1 MDAEVLLNELD
12 LKKII
17 FKVYQKKWQILAI
30 TLFAFFAAFI
40 YTFNT
45 PPRYLTNALIQVD
58 SQLGSANNMQQI
70 LSSAE
75 TPFMANSQASPADIE
90 IALIKSRFILQSVI
104 EKLGLNIT
112 VTPHYFPIIGFT
124 IASRHQNDLNKPLFG
139 LSKFAWGGE
148 QIKIANFDVQ
158 DDATGIHF
166 RLRKEN
172 GDDYSLYLPDGR
184 KILHGKLNE
193 QVKTPQGSEPFVG
206 IRINTLNANP
216 GTNFDIALRLND
228 DVLKELNNN
237 LSIVDLGD
245 RSKTKT
251 GVLQLS
257 YEGNNPKD
265 IPTILNTIVDF
276 AITRNVEKK
285 SAEASKTLDFLN
297 RQLPSVRK
305 SLQHAETELNLYRAQ
320 NGTIDISQEA
330 RIALMQLSAIEK
342 NIAEVKLKK
351 VEMLQELTPKHPIM
365 IALTRKQSQLMK
377 EIVNIENRIKS
388 LPITDQKALSLE
400 RDVKVKDQ
408 LYLLLLNKIQQ
419 LQVLKAGTLSDVRI
433 LSAATIPIIPLP
445 SHRNFTLFSSALLGF
460 VIGIVLILLRELF
473 QHRVD
478 DPELVESRL
487 KIASFAIIPHS
498 VKQKELSH
506 EMKRKIHLHQ
516 PFILARIAPKDIA
529 TEGIRSLRTILQ
541 FTLAQSKNN
550 IVSILGARPSIG
562 KSFVA
567 INLAQVLVDSGK
579 RVLLIDSD
587 MRKGKIHASLAQ
599 NKSPGLAEL
608 LAHENDYT
616 DHFIHHISEGFDF
629 IAAGDYPKHPSELLL
644 TPRLERLLN
653 RCSKTYDV
661 VVIDT
666 PPILAV
672 TDSIIIAKHTA
683 INLMV
688 IGIGTDQMEEIEL
701 TVKRV
706 KKNGIEI
713 QGLVFNN
720 KAIAQKNFGPYNYY
734 YQYQSSS

>member
-1 MDAEVLLNELD
+1 MDADALLNELD
-12 LKKII
+12 LKKVI
-17 FKVYQKKWQILAI
+17 FKIYQRKWQVIAI
-30 TLFAFFAAFI
+30 TFFTFFVTFI

-45 PPRYLTNALIQVD
+45 PPIYLSSALIQVD

-70 LSSAE
+70 LSNAE
-75 TPFMANSQASPADIE
+75 TPFIANSQASPADIE

-112 VTPHYFPIIGFT
+112 VKPHYFPLIGYT
-124 IASRHQNDLNKPLFG
+124 IARHHQNELNQPFFG
-139 LSKFAWGGE
+139 LAKFAWGGE
-148 QIKIANFDVQ
+148 QVKIDNFDVSEY
-158 DDATGIHF
+158 ATGIHF
-166 RLRKEN
+166 RLCKEKN
-172 GDDYSLYLPDGR
+172 DEYSLYLPDDR
-184 KILHGKLNE
+184 KILQGKINQ
-193 QVKTPQGSEPFVG
+193 QVRTPPGFEPYVS
-206 IRINTLNANP
+206 IRINKFVANP
-216 GTNFDIALRLND
+216 ATNFDIALRLND

-237 LSIVDLGD
+237 LAIIDLGD

-257 YEGNNPKD
+257 YQGKDPKN
-265 IPTILNTIVDF
+265 IPNILNTIIDF
-276 AITRNVEKK
+276 AITRNIEKK

-305 SLQHAETELNLYRAQ
+305 SLQEAETELNLYRAQ

-330 RIALMQLSAIEK
+330 RIALMQLSAIEQS
-342 NIAEVKLKK
+342 IADVKLKK
-351 VEMLQELTPKHPIM
+351 VEMLQELTKSHPFI
-365 IALTRKQSQLMK
+365 IALSNKQSQLEK
-377 EIVNIENRIKS
+377 QILNIENRIKS

-433 LSAATIPIIPLP
+433 LSSATVPILPLP
-445 SHRNFTLFSSALLGF
+445 SHRNFTLLSSTLLGLMF
-460 VIGIVLILLRELF
+460 GITLVLLRELF
-473 QHRVD
+473 QRRID
-478 DPELVESRL
+478 DPEHVEARL
-487 KIASFAIIPHS
+487 KIASFAIVPHS
-498 VKQKELSH
+498 LKQKELTH

-516 PFILARIAPKDIA
+516 PFILARTAPKDIA
-529 TEGIRSLRTILQ
+529 AEGIRSLRTILQ
-541 FTLAQSKNN
+541 FTLAQAKNN
-550 IVSILGARPSIG
+550 IVSILGARPGIG

-567 INLAQVLVDSGK
+567 INLAQVLFDSGK

-587 MRKGKIHASLAQ
+587 MRKGKIHASLAK
-599 NKSPGLAEL
+599 NKAPGLAEL
-608 LAHENDYT
+608 LANENDDIENY
-616 DHFIHHISEGFDF
+616 IHHISDGFDF

-644 TPRLERLLN
+644 TPRLEYLLA
-653 RCSKTYDV
+653 RCSKAYDLV
-661 VVIDT
+661 IIDT

-683 INLMV
+683 VNLMV
-688 IGIGTDQMEEIEL
+688 VGIGTDQMEEIEL

-734 YQYQSSS
+734 YQYHSN